1 MSNVIM
7 TVRVMPK
14 GLEVNLD
21 ELKKK
26 IFEKLKKIVEGE
38 VGFKKQPIAFGL
50 NALDLTLIVPE
61 DKGSM
66 IEETLS
72 GMAGVQTVNVQSVSL
87 V

>member
-1 MSNVIM
+1 M
-7 TVRVMPK
+7 TIRVMPK

-21 ELKKK
+21 KLKKK
-26 IFEKLKKIVEGE
+26 IIEKLKEVVEGE

-61 DKGSM
+61 DKGSLV
-66 IEETLS
+66 EETLS
-72 GMAGVQTVNVQSVSL
+72 GIKGVQTVNVQSVSL